1 VGVNSKNAPLML
13 EIIIVEG
20 LTILAGLCYHR
31 HYMKLPAL
39 DLLMTR
45 LYSNVTRTPN
55 YAVATP
61 NAPRCL
67 FSAVCDIRT
76 GCCVVQGELT
86 KFIRMK
92 EILLC
97 SVVTHLKV
105 KINLNDVEIL
115 SSYRAVNT
123 STLLFLCSYRE
134 F

>member
-1 VGVNSKNAPLML
+1 
-13 EIIIVEG
+13 
-20 LTILAGLCYHR
+20 
-31 HYMKLPAL
+31 MKLPAL

-61 NAPRCL
+61 NASRCL
-67 FSAVCDIRT
+67 FSAVCDIHT
-76 GCCVVQGELT
+76 GCCNVPGELS
-86 KFIRMK
+86 KFISMK

-97 SVVTHLKV
+97 LVIIPLKA
-105 KINLNDVEIL
+105 KLNLNDVEIL

-123 STLLFLCSYRE
+123 SNRLFLSSYRE